1 MRAANPCETRLGD
14 AHRYLTALKR
24 ILTDIIKVRYNVRY
38 YARCHMKRVRVNE
51 DIRPMSEFRTG
62 IASFLKQIH
71 DTKRPMIITQHG
83 KGVAVLLDAGEY
95 EAMQERIELLQD
107 IQTSIG
113 QIEAGQGVDNDQA
126 KRTVLNR
133 IRK

>member
-1 MRAANPCETRLGD
+1 
-14 AHRYLTALKR
+14 
-24 ILTDIIKVRYNVRY
+24 
-38 YARCHMKRVRVNE
+38 MKRPRINE

-71 DTKRPMIITQHG
+71 NTKRPLIITQRG

-95 EAMQERIELLQD
+95 EAMQEKIELLQD

-113 QIEAGQGVDNDQA
+113 QIEAGQGIEHEDA
-126 KRTVLNR
+126 KSNVMKR

>member
-1 MRAANPCETRLGD
+1 MRRP
-14 AHRYLTALKR
+14 R
-24 ILTDIIKVRYNVRY
+24 I
-38 YARCHMKRVRVNE
+38 NE

-62 IASFLKQIH
+62 IASFLKHIH
-71 DTKRPMIITQHG
+71 ATKRPLVITQHG

-107 IQTSIG
+107 IQTSIH
-113 QIEAGQGVDNDQA
+113 QIEAGQGIEHNQA
-126 KRTVLNR
+126 KARILKR

>member
-1 MRAANPCETRLGD
+1 
-14 AHRYLTALKR
+14 
-24 ILTDIIKVRYNVRY
+24 
-38 YARCHMKRVRVNE
+38 MKRPRVNE

-71 DTKRPMIITQHG
+71 DTKRPLIITQHG

-95 EAMQERIELLQD
+95 EAMQEKIELLQE
-107 IQTSIG
+107 IQTAIG
-113 QIEAGQGVDNDQA
+113 QIEAGHGIA
-126 KRTVLNR
+126 HEHARTDVLNR